1 MESPVEALSERH
13 EHVRACKRMQS
24 TFIAP
29 IHLHLPR
36 AHHGLRNRS
45 AAHESASA
53 LAHALAC
60 YDLYLEQQS
69 INRNNTN
76 VLLLLS
82 YRLLRVWA
90 CDCHIVT
97 SLSQY
102 FAWPALCL
110 RCLSKAAYSDAMYS
124 LPSIFCLRRCIR
136 RHLRAQHLH
145 RRARLQ
151 TARQQTRPC

>member
-1 MESPVEALSERH
+1 MKTQKEAYYYRNGAYKAVWAVCLSRTGARPGYGALWRRFQN
-13 EHVRACKRMQS
+13 VTNTCVLASACRAHMC
-24 TFIAP
+24 TFNASM
-29 IHLHLPR
+29 HLHLPR
-36 AHHGLRNRS
+36 AHHELRNRS

-60 YDLYLEQQS
+60 YDLFLEQQS

-90 CDCHIVT
+90 CDCHSVT

-102 FAWPALCL
+102 MAWPALCL
-110 RCLSKAAYSDAMYS
+110 RCLGKAA
-124 LPSIFCLRRCIR
+124 
-136 RHLRAQHLH
+136 
-145 RRARLQ
+145 
-151 TARQQTRPC
+151 